1 MWTMFYPISIIVISN
16 IIYNI
21 CAKSTPSGVNAF
33 ASLTITYLI
42 AAIVSFATF
51 FISSKG
57 KNLFTELEKTN
68 WTAFVLGIVI
78 IGLELGYILAYRN
91 GWPMN
96 TASVT
101 ANITLAIALIIISFV
116 FYKETITLKQIAG
129 MVLCGG
135 GLVLINI

>member
-1 MWTMFYPISIIVISN
+1 MLYPIAIIVISN

-21 CAKSTPSGVNAF
+21 CAKSTPNSVNPF
-33 ASLTITYLI
+33 ASLTVTYLV
-42 AAIVSFATF
+42 AAIVSFVTF

-57 KNLFTELEKTN
+57 KNIFTELEKTN
-68 WTAFVLGIVI
+68 WTTFVLGIVI

-91 GWPMN
+91 GWSMN

-101 ANITLAIALIIISFV
+101 ANITLAIALIVVSFV

-129 MVLCGG
+129 IVLCGG
-135 GLVLINI
+135 GLVLINL

>member
-16 IIYNI
+16 IFYNI
-21 CAKSTPSGVNAF
+21 CAKSTPNGVNAF

-51 FISSKG
+51 LFSSKG
-57 KNLFTELEKTN
+57 KNIFTELEKTN
-68 WTAFVLGIVI
+68 WTTFVLGIVI
-78 IGLELGYILAYRN
+78 VGLELGYILAYRN
-91 GWPMN
+91 GWSMN

-101 ANITLAIALIIISFV
+101 ANITLAVALIFVSFV
-116 FYKETITLKQIAG
+116 FYKETITIKQIAG
-129 MVLCGG
+129 IVLCGG